1 MAPDQWLGIA
11 AGLLL
16 VAAAVA
22 LASYGMSGGRLW
34 SSGPRRFVCPLSRQ
48 NVECVLARDIRTG
61 QFQRVES
68 CTAFPDPGDVR
79 CAEDCRSIMN
89 LGLPMAGEQGRP

>member
-1 MAPDQWLGIA
+1 MALDQWLGIA
-11 AGLLL
+11 TGLLL

-22 LASYGMSGGRLW
+22 LASHGMSGGRLW
-34 SSGPRRFVCPLSRQ
+34 RAQPRRFVCPLSRRR
-48 NVECVLARDIRTG
+48 VECALVRDVRTG

-89 LGLPMAGEQGRP
+89 LGLPLAGEQGRP